1 MMLLALKPV
10 YGIESGNIGG
20 VYCTFSPLWCHLK
33 APAAAETAPRF
44 EDKKAPYKAQF

>member
-1 MMLLALKPV
+1 MMLLALKSV
-10 YGIESGNIGG
+10 YAFECGNIGG

-44 EDKKAPYKAQF
+44 EYKKSTS